1 MRYWAQ
7 RAWQGLSNWHATLKV
22 LGVLSW
28 TTWIIIVTLSTAAV
42 TAALLRG
49 SDWYVAFGLGVASTI
64 VIFLSVV
71 VWQLWRCP
79 IDSNVGERQIVQKN
93 SLL

>member
-1 MRYWAQ
+1 MP
-7 RAWQGLSNWHATLKV
+7 V

-42 TAALLRG
+42 TAALLRR